1 MNEKIYNYK
10 KNLIIKSVYEISQK
24 LENKYPISRKYK
36 IKINFKEK
44 KCIAIICITILTIY
58 LFIIILKI
66 NSKINKY

>member
-36 IKINFKEK
+36 IKTNFKEK
-44 KCIAIICITILTIY
+44 KYIAIICITILTIF

>member
-36 IKINFKEK
+36 IKTNFKEK
-44 KCIAIICITILTIY
+44 KIFCYYLHYNINYIIY
-58 LFIIILKI
+58 NYF
-66 NSKINKY
+66 